1 MYPTPP
7 TGITTVAYNNKVE
20 IRWVKN
26 PEADIKGYNV
36 YNSTTSGGGLSGYA
50 KLNNSLIETYSE
62 VQDKVTSSQ
71 ETTEISGSTKTTT
84 KVEEIVKVYVFKF
97 SHENITEKK
106 KQYYIV
112 TAVNNVGE
120 ESVLSIEVEATPLSI
135 PTEIF
140 ETPIRTQND
149 IGLDYITEL
158 LERDPLLD
166 VKPGSVVRQ
175 LHIDPN
181 SREMSWAYIRE
192 DFAMRS
198 QSFLTL
204 RALDD
209 ADGDGV
215 SDLVADSEYKTKLK
229 QAYFM
234 TSDTDVQELINDSFD
249 ALASNYGFIRQG
261 ALKSTTEIVF
271 YTSES
276 PTSDITI
283 PLGEIVSTIPTET
296 QVAIQFSTLSSGVIE
311 VARIEEYYNPVTQRY
326 ELSIPIE
333 AVESGSSGNVNAN
346 TIVNTNIAGVAVTNP
361 ESAFGGEDEESNS
374 DLADRAQLAFLGLDV
389 GTEYGY
395 KKTCT
400 QIPGIRD
407 VKVVT
412 AGDPLMQRDYDE
424 VRKKHV
430 FGKVDVYIRG
440 GENSQT
446 EEQVGFLF
454 NQVVNDRFVV
464 IDATD
469 MIIQTTNSNVDISK
483 PIYEVTKIR
492 NNTVGE
498 DYDLLGNWM
507 IQKKQQDS
515 LAFVD
520 GTFLINQT
528 KIRVDNFGFST
539 CIIPAGTGFVIQN
552 DVTIYMTTEETT
564 VNNFSCEL
572 SITPPLVMQAN
583 DGARITFEHIIIDYL
598 KGTQVTVN
606 LETGDIVF
614 DMPLVVNDQIT
625 ATYDYKVVVEEVI
638 VSSALGGEV
647 DFALGFIPVVKKSY
661 IITQNDIVLVEGI
674 NYTLNVFNGALHLL
688 GSGLEPVDS
697 LVANYSYIEHV
708 SGETV
713 LIATGG
719 ETTATLANGNLLESF
734 MIDLDGT
741 GVDLE
746 ASNQINTSIGMNIA
760 DLISVTYRY
769 RSSDPI
775 VLAIQPVDSVQSIVG
790 SVSGMLQPDI
800 NYTLDK
806 VDDILLEGN
815 SSKATRSIII
825 KYANGIPTGDL
836 SSGSENFVMIN
847 NEYRELNRFGIDT
860 ESIVVK
866 QGDTIYLRNNDYLV
880 MPESQGLKVQLSRSK
895 TSSIPNG
902 GSVEVIYNYG
912 EIFTISY
919 QTNPLIKIAQDAV
932 EVTRHVTADVLVK
945 GVLETN
951 VDLDMSVVLKP
962 SASSL
967 QATSDIR
974 TSLSNE
980 FNKLKLGEG
989 IAQSDVIRAIENVS
1003 SVKSVVVPLAKM
1015 VKADETQIN
1024 REIINSTFQMFQ
1036 HNIVYSYTT
1045 GIGALLHKTLGYGA
1059 SDGFYAIFEND
1070 RPLVLVTNK
1079 NDVCNASGQGY
1090 IGSDGEIV
1098 ISTIDNDI
1106 PSIHSYTVSY
1116 VVKGEAGASD
1126 IQATSLEFLSLGEVV
1141 ITTV

>member
-20 IRWVKN
+20 ISWVKN
-26 PEADIKGYNV
+26 PETDIKGYNV

-50 KLNNSLIETYSE
+50 KINNSLIETYSE
-62 VQDKVTSSQ
+62 VQDKVISTQ
-71 ETTEISGSTKTTT
+71 ESTEISGTTKTTT
-84 KVEEIVKVYVFKF
+84 IVEEVTKVYVFKF
-97 SHENITEKK
+97 LHENITEKK

-135 PTEIF
+135 PTEVF
-140 ETPIRTQND
+140 ETQIRTQND

-215 SDLVADSEYKTKLK
+215 SDPVADSEYKTKLK

-234 TSDTDVQELINDSFD
+234 TSDTDVQELIDDSFD
-249 ALASNYGFIRQG
+249 ALASNYGFVRQG

-271 YTSES
+271 YTAES
-276 PTSDITI
+276 PTSDISI
-283 PLGEIVSTIPTET
+283 PLGEVVSTIPTET

-311 VARIEEYYNPVTQRY
+311 VDRIEEYYNPVTQRY

-333 AVESGSSGNVNAN
+333 AVEPGSFGNVNAN

-454 NQVVNDRFVV
+454 NQVINDRFTV

-469 MIIQTTNSNVDISK
+469 MIIETTNTNVDVSK

-492 NNTVGE
+492 NNTAGK

-507 IQKKQQDS
+507 IQKN
-515 LAFVD
+515 
-520 GTFLINQT
+520 GIN
-528 KIRVDNFGFST
+528 
-539 CIIPAGTGFVIQN
+539 
-552 DVTIYMTTEETT
+552 
-564 VNNFSCEL
+564 
-572 SITPPLVMQAN
+572 
-583 DGARITFEHIIIDYL
+583 YL
-598 KGTQVTVN
+598 KGTQVTVD

-614 DMPLVVNDQIT
+614 DTALVVNDQIT
-625 ATYDYKVVVEEVI
+625 ATYDYKIVVEEVI

-647 DFALGFIPVVKKSY
+647 DFALGYIPVVKKSY

-688 GSGLEPVDS
+688 GSGLEPGDS
-697 LVANYSYIEHV
+697 LVANYSYVEHV
-708 SGETV
+708 SNEVV
-713 LIATGG
+713 LIAVGG

-734 MIDLDGT
+734 MIDLDGV
-741 GVDLE
+741 GIDLE

-769 RSSDPI
+769 RDSNPI
-775 VLAIQPVDSVQSIVG
+775 ILSTQPVDSVQSIVG
-790 SVSGMLQPDI
+790 SVSGTLQPDI
-800 NYTLDK
+800 NYVLDK
-806 VDDILLEGN
+806 VDDVLLEGN

-825 KYANGIPTGDL
+825 KYFNGIPTGSL
-836 SSGSENFVMIN
+836 SSGSEDFVMIN
-847 NEYRELNRFGIDT
+847 NEYRELDRFGIDT
-860 ESIVVK
+860 ESIIVK
-866 QGDTIYLRNNDYLV
+866 QGETIYLRNNDYLV
-880 MPESQGLKVQLSRSK
+880 MPESQGLKVQLARSK
-895 TSSIPNG
+895 TSTIPNG
-902 GSVEVIYNYG
+902 STVEVVYNYG

-932 EVTRHVTADVLVK
+932 DVTRHVTADVLVK

-951 VDLDMSVVLKP
+951 VDISMSVVLKQN
-962 SASSL
+962 ASSL

-1015 VKADETQIN
+1015 VKADGTQVN
-1024 REIINSTFQMFQ
+1024 REAINSTFQVFQ
-1036 HNIVYSYTT
+1036 HNTVYSYTT
-1045 GIGALLHKTLGYGA
+1045 GVGALLHKTLGYGA
-1059 SDGFYAIFEND
+1059 NDGFYAIFEND
-1070 RPLVLVTNK
+1070 RPLVLTTDK
-1079 NDVCNASGQGY
+1079 NDVCNAAGQGY

-1098 ISTIDNDI
+1098 ISTIDSDI
-1106 PSIHSYTVSY
+1106 ASKHSYTVSY
-1116 VVKGEAGASD
+1116 VVKGESGASD

>member
-7 TGITTVAYNNKVE
+7 TGITTIAYNNKVE
-20 IRWVKN
+20 ISWIKN
-26 PEADIKGYNV
+26 PETDIKGYNV

-62 VQDKVTSSQ
+62 VQEKVTNSQ
-71 ETTEISGSTKTTT
+71 QTTEITGSTKTTT
-84 KVEEIVKVYVFKF
+84 IVEEITKIYVFKF
-97 SHENITEKK
+97 LHENITERK

-135 PTEIF
+135 PTETF

-149 IGLDYITEL
+149 IALDYITEL

-192 DFAMRS
+192 DFALRS

-234 TSDTDVQELINDSFD
+234 TSDTDVQELIDDSFD

-261 ALKSTTEIVF
+261 ALKSTTEVIF
-271 YTSES
+271 YTFES

-283 PLGEIVSTIPTET
+283 PLGEIISTIPTET

-311 VARIEEYYNPVTQRY
+311 VDRIEEYYNPVTQRY
-326 ELSIPIE
+326 ELSISVQ
-333 AVESGSSGNVNAN
+333 AVEPGSSGNVNAN
-346 TIVNTNIAGVAVTNP
+346 TIINTNIAGVSVTNP
-361 ESAFGGEDEESNS
+361 ESAFGGEDEESNI
-374 DLADRAQLAFLGLDV
+374 DLADRAQLAFIGLDV

-395 KKTCT
+395 KKTCAE
-400 QIPGIRD
+400 IPGARD

-424 VRKKHV
+424 IRKKHV
-430 FGKVDVYIRG
+430 FGKVDIYIRG
-440 GENSQT
+440 GENSQI

-454 NQVVNDRFVV
+454 NQIVNERFSVV
-464 IDATD
+464 DATD
-469 MIIQTTNSNVDISK
+469 MIIQTTNTNVDISK

-492 NNTVGE
+492 NNTVGK

-507 IQKKQQDS
+507 IQKNS
-515 LAFVD
+515 
-520 GTFLINQT
+520 
-528 KIRVDNFGFST
+528 
-539 CIIPAGTGFVIQN
+539 
-552 DVTIYMTTEETT
+552 
-564 VNNFSCEL
+564 
-572 SITPPLVMQAN
+572 
-583 DGARITFEHIIIDYL
+583 IDYL
-598 KGTQVTVN
+598 KGTQVIVN
-606 LETGDIVF
+606 LETGNIVF
-614 DMPLVVNDQIT
+614 DTPLEVNDQIT
-625 ATYDYKVVVEEVI
+625 ATYDYKIAVEEVI
-638 VSSALGGEV
+638 ISSALGGEV
-647 DFALGFIPVVKKSY
+647 DFALGYIPVVKKSY
-661 IITQNDIVLVEGI
+661 TITQNDIVLIEGI
-674 NYTLNVFNGALHLL
+674 NYTLNVFNGALHIL
-688 GSGLEPVDS
+688 GSGLEPGDS
-697 LVANYSYIEHV
+697 LVANYSYIEHISDEV
-708 SGETV
+708 V

-719 ETTATLANGNLLESF
+719 ETTAELVNGNLLESF
-734 MIDLDGT
+734 TIDFDGT
-741 GVDLE
+741 RIDLE

-760 DLISVTYRY
+760 DLISATYRY
-769 RSSDPI
+769 RDSKPI
-775 VLAIQPVDSVQSIVG
+775 VLSTQPVDSVQSIIG
-790 SVSGMLQPDI
+790 SISGTLQPNI
-800 NYTLDK
+800 NYVLDK
-806 VDDILLEGN
+806 VDDVLLEGN

-836 SSGSENFVMIN
+836 SSGSEDFVMIN
-847 NEYRELNRFGIDT
+847 NEYRELDRFGIDA
-860 ESIVVK
+860 ESIIVR
-866 QGDTIYLRNNDYLV
+866 QGNTIYLRNNDYLV
-880 MPESQGLKVQLSRSK
+880 MLESDGLKVRLARSK

-902 GSVEVIYNYG
+902 STVEVEYNYG

-932 EVTRHVTADVLVK
+932 NVTRHVTADVLVK

-951 VDLDMSVVLKP
+951 VDIEMSVVLKS

-989 IAQSDVIRAIENVS
+989 IAQSDVIRAIENVP

-1015 VKADETQIN
+1015 IKADETQIN

-1116 VVKGEAGASD
+1116 VVKGETGASD

-1141 ITTV
+1141 ITTI